1 MTDSNERKCGVT
13 AGGAAGTHVSIP
25 ASRLWAIGRK
35 QAVPAEADPACGRDP
50 GEGTIPPPSG
60 LGSPPLP
67 SRARMPFAL
76 RHLADSGPSR
86 SARRLVCAGTVCWIV
101 ASSGCCLWRN
111 QNPIKESVVESR
123 QYVQQGVNALER
135 KDLDEAERLLSQAV
149 RACPDDA
156 EAHCQYAELLWQRQ
170 RLDESLRQIEMAT
183 KIDPNDAE
191 ILIRAGELYRQ
202 ASRWQQAQSYAE
214 RAIDLDP
221 KSAEAWLLRG
231 RVLYQAGQTRHA
243 LADVQRSLHY
253 APRSREALQLSAE
266 LYRKLD
272 EPHRALV
279 SLQALADTYSP
290 GEEPQQLF
298 IEEGLAYATL
308 QRHADAAQALRQAQ
322 RRGPP
327 TTDLLLLTCEAESAA
342 GDATAAFRAAQQAV
356 AMAPADPRCREL
368 LQRTAAAVPAPGTTL
383 RR

>member
-1 MTDSNERKCGVT
+1 MRSAVRPRADSPSL
-13 AGGAAGTHVSIP
+13 AAGRGLC
-25 ASRLWAIGRK
+25 AAI
-35 QAVPAEADPACGRDP
+35 
-50 GEGTIPPPSG
+50 
-60 LGSPPLP
+60 
-67 SRARMPFAL
+67 AL
-76 RHLADSGPSR
+76 VIATS
-86 SARRLVCAGTVCWIV
+86 
-101 ASSGCCLWRN
+101 SSGCCFWRN

-123 QYVQQGVNALER
+123 QYLQHGVNALDR
-135 KDLDEAERLLSQAV
+135 KDLDEAERFLSQAV

-156 EAHCQYAELLWQRQ
+156 EAHCRYAELLWQRQ
-170 RLDESLRQIEMAT
+170 RPEDAMRQVETAT

-202 ASRWQQAQSYAE
+202 AGRWPQAKTYAE

-231 RVLYQAGQTRHA
+231 RAQYQSGETRQA

-253 APRSREALQLSAE
+253 EPRSREALQLSAE
-266 LYRKLD
+266 LYRKLE

-298 IEEGLAYATL
+298 IEEGLTYAAL
-308 QRHADAAQALRQAQ
+308 QRHSDAANALRQAQ
-322 RRGPP
+322 HRGPP
-327 TTDLLLLTCEAESAA
+327 TAELLLLTCEAESAA

-356 AMAPADPRCREL
+356 AMAPEDPRCREV